1 MVYVDKLNPMNIYTC
16 TVIVPR
22 SVHWPPQ
29 VLSLL
34 RICIFFLYLEHKEVL
49 ILLVS
54 VSLHVV
60 HLFLPFCVG
69 LSEMTV
75 CE

>member
-1 MVYVDKLNPMNIYTC
+1 MNSDCPKKC
-16 TVIVPR
+16 TLASTSSKFVKN
-22 SVHWPPQ
+22 
-29 VLSLL
+29 LYF
-34 RICIFFLYLEHKEVL
+34 FFLYLEHKEVL